1 MTGYIQGYRKAATAV
16 FEHAV
21 STRTSPDFLVFPMAF
36 LWRHHLELVLKDII
50 ALGSRLAG
58 EPWGFPPGHGLMK
71 LWKEARPH
79 IIQCGDPNAPELAN
93 VEANLREF
101 EHVDPGADGFRY
113 PFNRDRDARSLDRAP
128 DHLNLRVLHDAM
140 EAVANFF
147 DGVRSELSSRSD
159 YLAEMEAE
167 FAHEY
172 DHDYK

>member
-1 MTGYIQGYRKAATAV
+1 MTGYIEGYRKAAVAV
-16 FEHAV
+16 FEKAV
-21 STRTSPDFLVFPMAF
+21 ETRTSPEFIVLPMAF

-50 ALGSRLAG
+50 ALGRRLVG
-58 EPWGFPPGHGLMK
+58 EPWGFPPGHSLMK

-79 IIQCGDPNAPELAN
+79 ITQCGDSNAPELAN

-128 DHLNLRVLHDAM
+128 DLVNLQVLHEAM
-140 EAVANFF
+140 EALANFF
-147 DGVRSELSSRSD
+147 DGVRSELSSRLD
-159 YLAEMEAE
+159 YRAEMEAE

-172 DHDYK
+172 EYE